1 MTAAETLIVKLCL
14 LARVLLALQ
23 CLLWAASTGRPR
35 AQWFEAYDYRELP

>member
-1 MTAAETLIVKLCL
+1 MTAAETLMVKLYL

-23 CLLWAASTGRPR
+23 LLLWTAGTGRSR